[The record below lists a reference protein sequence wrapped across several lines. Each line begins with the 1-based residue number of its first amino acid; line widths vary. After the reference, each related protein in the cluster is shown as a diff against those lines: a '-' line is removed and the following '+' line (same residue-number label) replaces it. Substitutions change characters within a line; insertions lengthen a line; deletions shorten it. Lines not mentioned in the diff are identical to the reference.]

1 MYGDCI
7 PVRRAKA
14 NHIQASK
21 ANYFLTDSEECILI
35 PLLNQNIQSSLV
47 SRQGHMQK
55 TNQ

>member
-35 PLLNQNIQSSLV
+35 PLLN
-47 SRQGHMQK
+47 
-55 TNQ
+55 